1 MTLRNLPIV
10 SLVFVAALSPE
21 PALPDVVILKSGKEL
36 QVEKVWQEN
45 GRVWVVIDGMRASIK
60 PSSVKR
66 IASDSSAGSQN
77 DAAEK
82 KAQAPSNQVNPKT
95 AKPVPRP
102 ESKKV
107 SQRPAA
113 PKPANLNKDHRRI
126 FPDEKFGDLKWGI
139 RASVIKGLEKISAG
153 GGSDDIVEYLAV
165 SKNLTLGK
173 IPLKSIQYA
182 FWRDQ
187 LYMLTFWTE
196 GHSNYTALRDEVF
209 RQFGQGRR
217 DAQAFE
223 KFRWTETPDDMMLEY
238 SKEAQQSTLWLR
250 SAEIDRQYKL
260 SRLKRQASYLK
271 WIKSRN

>member
-153 GGSDDIVEYLAV
+153 GGSDDIVQYLAV
-165 SKNLTLGK
+165 SKNLTL
-173 IPLKSIQYA
+173 
-182 FWRDQ
+182 
-187 LYMLTFWTE
+187 
-196 GHSNYTALRDEVF
+196 
-209 RQFGQGRR
+209 
-217 DAQAFE
+217 
-223 KFRWTETPDDMMLEY
+223 
-238 SKEAQQSTLWLR
+238 
-250 SAEIDRQYKL
+250 
-260 SRLKRQASYLK
+260 
-271 WIKSRN
+271 